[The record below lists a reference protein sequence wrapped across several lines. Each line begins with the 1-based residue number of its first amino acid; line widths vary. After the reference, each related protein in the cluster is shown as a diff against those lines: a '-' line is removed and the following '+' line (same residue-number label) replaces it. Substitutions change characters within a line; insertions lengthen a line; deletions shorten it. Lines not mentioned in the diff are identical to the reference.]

1 MDFEIVS
8 FDPPYLPG
16 VHFIQQDYRTMVQNA
31 IDLLITQ
38 IRGDFTVVHTRIPTS
53 FIYMDAQPTHTQSL
67 RYLIKGPN
75 QIY

>member
-1 MDFEIVS
+1 
-8 FDPPYLPG
+8 
-16 VHFIQQDYRTMVQNA
+16 MVQNA